1 MEKFQGAL
9 IREQGVEFAIVIV
22 KMHVLNS
29 SSRAQDA
36 ILAFQ
41 RFFPGKPVILMAQD
55 SRGIPKY
62 YGRNDIVN
70 FMANVPIEAVQW
82 QEFTV
87 H

>member
-22 KMHVLNS
+22 KMHALNS
-29 SSRAQDA
+29 NSRAQET
-36 ILAFQ
+36 IVAFQ

-55 SRGIPKY
+55 SRGIPKF
-62 YGRNDIVN
+62 YGRRDIVN

-87 H
+87 R